1 MKLPSN
7 GPASW
12 RICLR
17 LTSWG
22 YVVRRKSIVRSTIRI
37 LAWSLATFVVAV
49 LTVIGSLFIH
59 FSNLPWAWLRIS
71 LAIAFAGVVVGS
83 FVFLRPRWKAVAV
96 FPGIFAAPVLWY
108 SLIPALNDRKWQPD
122 VAHVVTAE
130 FEGDTATVHNVRN
143 FQYRSADDYDI
154 NWETRTYNLAEL
166 RSLDFVFSY
175 WVSTAIAHTMLSFGF
190 ADCRYLCVSVETRK
204 EIGETYD
211 PMRSFFKQFELI
223 YTVGDERDLVALR
236 TNYRREDAYLFP
248 VDYEPARI
256 RALLLDILNSANN
269 LAREPQHYRTIRD
282 NCTTSLIGHINRI
295 QDQPIPFSFKLIL
308 NGYMPEMAYE
318 RGRFSSEAPFSVV
331 KQEYAISAIAQASGV
346 TDDFSQRIRQ
356 ALGAPLGT
364 KKKSPQ

>member
-1 MKLPSN
+1 M
-7 GPASW
+7 
-12 RICLR
+12 C
-17 LTSWG
+17 
-22 YVVRRKSIVRSTIRI
+22 RKSIVKSTSRI

-59 FSNLPWAWLRIS
+59 FSTLPWAWLRTS

-83 FVFLRPRWKAVAV
+83 FMFLRPRWKAVAV
-96 FPGIFAAPVLWY
+96 FAGVFAALVLWY
-108 SLIPALNDRKWQPD
+108 SLIPASNDRQWQPD

-130 FEGDTATVHNVRN
+130 FEGDTVTLHNVRN

-154 NWETRTYNLAEL
+154 NWETRTHNLSEL

-175 WVSTAIAHTMLSFGF
+175 WGSTAIAHTMLSFGF
-190 ADCRYLCVSVETRK
+190 ADGRYLCVSVETRK
-204 EIGETYD
+204 EIGETYA

-223 YTVGDERDLVALR
+223 YIVGDERDLVALR
-236 TNYRREDAYLFP
+236 TNWRREDTYLFP

-256 RALLLDILNSANN
+256 RALLLDILNSANS
-269 LAREPQHYRTIRD
+269 LAREPRHYRTIRD

-318 RGRFSSEAPFSVV
+318 RGRFASEAPFSVV

-346 TDDFSQRIRQ
+346 TDDFSQRIRK

-364 KKKSPQ
+364 KGQSSP